1 MGFRYSRKFAYYYK
15 PNGRRGTI
23 PQARHHN
30 GEKSMHHAEIGG
42 YLELEHF
49 GGREYYPD
57 AVALNCARNA
67 FAYLI
72 EARHIH
78 EVWIPWFVCASVEQA
93 AGRYDLDVHRYA
105 VDNRLRPDWSTIELG
120 PEGYLYLIDYY
131 GLLSDDEIREAA
143 ARADNRIVVDE
154 VMAFF
159 HKPVDGLDTIYSTRK
174 FFGVPD
180 GAYLS
185 TDAHIDRE
193 LPTDESFDRM
203 RFVLGRFE
211 RSANEFYQLA
221 SDNNKFFIT
230 EDIKLMSPLTH
241 NILRAVDYP
250 RVMSI
255 RERNYAY
262 LRTRLDGINGL
273 SVCDHPGP
281 FMYPLLIEDGM
292 RIRKEMQRRKIYVS
306 TLWPHALDAP
316 GNAPKLASDILPLL
330 VDQRYTL
337 EDMDY
342 MCDTLLELMG
352 EKG

>member
-1 MGFRYSRKFAYYYK
+1 
-15 PNGRRGTI
+15 
-23 PQARHHN
+23 
-30 GEKSMHHAEIGG
+30 MHHAEIGG

-49 GGREYYPD
+49 DGREYYPD

-78 EVWIPWFVCASVEQA
+78 DVWIPWFVCASVEQA

-281 FMYPLLIEDGM
+281 FMYPLLIEGAGRSTSPLSGLTRWTRPAM
-292 RIRKEMQRRKIYVS
+292 PPSWRATSSHFSSTSATRSRTWTTCATRCWSSWARRARASGGRDHATS
-306 TLWPHALDAP
+306 TVTCSL
-316 GNAPKLASDILPLL
+316 
-330 VDQRYTL
+330 T
-337 EDMDY
+337 
-342 MCDTLLELMG
+342 
-352 EKG
+352 